1 MEHTQSD
8 TICPRQIP
16 YIREG
21 EAALDN
27 PQLVLEANEI
37 RDAIARGE
45 VIGADTVCPICHIR
59 PKRGRKQMTCSKCA
73 DGATKGKAGRKQ
85 KHRDDEIVSVVDRY
99 ASLTVDDLLFILDL
113 KSKTTLIRRLRKLRD
128 DGRLRLIER
137 SRHDGFTIMSIY

>member
-1 MEHTQSD
+1 
-8 TICPRQIP
+8 
-16 YIREG
+16 
-21 EAALDN
+21 
-27 PQLVLEANEI
+27 
-37 RDAIARGE
+37 
-45 VIGADTVCPICHIR
+45 
-59 PKRGRKQMTCSKCA
+59 MTCSKCA